1 MATEQEFQDAA
12 GKVKSLTQRPG
23 NDELLQ
29 LYALFKQASEGD
41 ATGSRPGRLKFKERA
56 KFDAWAGIKGKS
68 KDAARDEYVAL
79 VGRLAGKYGG

>member
-12 GKVKSLTQRPG
+12 GKVKSLTKRPG

-41 ATGSRPGRLKFKERA
+41 VSGSRPGRLNFKERA
-56 KFDAWAGIKGKS
+56 KFDAWAAIKGKG
-68 KDAARDEYVAL
+68 KDAARDDYGAL
-79 VGRLAGKYGG
+79 VGRLAAKYGG